1 MSKNVIG
8 TGLGGR
14 EPPQGV
20 DPLTPG
26 SEKKSEVKSKSSIKS
41 AENRAASSLRVGGY
55 RYTSILC
62 VPKLVWVSSVLK
74 LQNLV
79 VKK

>member
-1 MSKNVIG
+1 MSA
-8 TGLGGR
+8 TPPGGGSGA

-41 AENRAASSLRVGGY
+41 AENRAASSLWVGAH
-55 RYTSILC
+55 RYTRISC
-62 VPKLVWVSSVLK
+62 ASKLL
-74 LQNLV
+74 
-79 VKK
+79 